1 MPGSVTESGD
11 RRQRFEDLAA
21 LVYEP
26 VQRYLRRRLP
36 PEDAADVLSETM
48 LILWRR
54 LDDVP
59 AYSPLPWS
67 YGVARRAMANH
78 RRGQRR
84 HLELVDRLEREP
96 APGAGNGADEGDDAL
111 ARALGDLPL
120 SDQEL
125 LRLWAWEGLEPRDIA
140 PVLGLTVNAATIRL
154 SRARKRLATA
164 MTGSGRFRTQDDTTQ
179 EGAAG

>member
-1 MPGSVTESGD
+1 ME
-11 RRQRFEDLAA
+11 RRGRFEVLAA
-21 LVYEP
+21 EVYEP

-36 PEDAADVLSETM
+36 AEDAADVLSETM
-48 LILWRR
+48 LTLWRR

-59 AYSPLPWS
+59 EHGRLPWS

-84 HLELVDRLEREP
+84 HLQLIDRIEREP
-96 APGAGNGADEGDDAL
+96 PPPPETVGDEGDPEMAAAIAAL
-111 ARALGDLPL
+111 SPA
-120 SDQEL
+120 DQEL
-125 LRLWAWEGLEPRDIA
+125 LRLWAWEGLAPRDIA

-154 SRARKRLATA
+154 SRARKRLE
-164 MTGSGRFRTQDDTTQ
+164 TGLKGSDRFRTQDGTTH

>member
-1 MPGSVTESGD
+1 MSESSE
-11 RRQRFEDLAA
+11 RRDRFEELAA

-26 VQRYLRRRLP
+26 VQRYLLRRLN

-48 LILWRR
+48 LTLWRR
-54 LDDVP
+54 LDDIPSHNRV
-59 AYSPLPWS
+59 PWS
-67 YGVARRAMANH
+67 YGVARRVMANY

-84 HLELVDRLEREP
+84 HLQLVERLEREP
-96 APGAGNGADEGDDAL
+96 PPPPPGAGGESGDTELTAAL
-111 ARALGDLPL
+111 ARLSP

-140 PVLGLTVNAATIRL
+140 PVLGLTINAATIRL
-154 SRARKRLATA
+154 SRARKKLGEGLKDR
-164 MTGSGRFRTQDDTTQ
+164 GRFRTQEDTTQ